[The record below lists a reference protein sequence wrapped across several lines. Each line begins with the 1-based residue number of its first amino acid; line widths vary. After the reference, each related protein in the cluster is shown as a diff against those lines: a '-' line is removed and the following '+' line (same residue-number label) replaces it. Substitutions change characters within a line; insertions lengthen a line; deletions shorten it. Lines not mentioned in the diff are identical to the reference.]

1 MNDGEG
7 AANTALFDKRR
18 VMTDLEAEDER
29 TMTKAMKENK
39 ERETMKIAVERAK
52 IYMHK
57 YKDKQTWRE
66 QSDKEMKER
75 AKEYISNSK
84 GLSAIEREIYLNALE
99 QVIRIIPKE
108 PPKDLSDDV
117 LRKVKRKWKTI
128 FKRLEAFD
136 DKE

>member
-1 MNDGEG
+1 
-7 AANTALFDKRR
+7 
-18 VMTDLEAEDER
+18 MTDLEAEDER

-52 IYMHK
+52 IYMQTSAE
-57 YKDKQTWRE
+57 KQSWRQ

-75 AKEYISNSK
+75 ANEYISNSK